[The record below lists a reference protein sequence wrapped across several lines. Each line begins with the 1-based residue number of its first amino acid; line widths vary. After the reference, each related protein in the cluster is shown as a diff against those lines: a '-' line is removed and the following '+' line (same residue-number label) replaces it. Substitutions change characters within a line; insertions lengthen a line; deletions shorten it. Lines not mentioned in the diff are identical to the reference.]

1 MKIDIFALAQKIV
14 DKTQAKGI
22 DVSEAYIVEGKQL
35 SIQIEESSIVKAT
48 NKSSTGVGLRVLHNK
63 GVGLASSTQFD
74 DTSIDGMINDAVT
87 LAKNA
92 TPDPAIVG
100 LAEPAESYPDVSG
113 LYDTELANLGS
124 DALVELAITA
134 LNASLAKD
142 ETINVSGGINVS
154 LGKFVIV
161 NSNGISVE
169 SPRTSIQMYISNKI
183 MKENDDVGVG
193 FEYGFGRTISE
204 INAEKIG
211 TVAAEKAFKLLGGK
225 KIESGTY
232 PFILNERA
240 TRQSIGGIISRGIS
254 AYEIDQGTAYFSD
267 RLGDEIANSSLSIVD
282 NPLEN
287 GGLSSRSFDDE
298 GTPSQKLSL
307 VKDGVLMTYLSD
319 VYTTNKLDI
328 PNTGSASKNGYA
340 GIPRPSLSLIQIQ
353 AGDASNEELLEE
365 LGTGLMIESAI
376 FPMGGTN
383 ISQQVDIGYWVE
395 NGEIKHSVKNTML
408 GTTVYDLL
416 KNIKL
421 VGKEQLVESGL
432 KSPMI
437 LVDEIKFSSG
447 K

>member
-1 MKIDIFALAQKIV
+1 MKIDIYTLAQKIV

-22 DVSEAYIVEGKQL
+22 DISEAYIIEGKQM
-35 SIQIEESSIVKAT
+35 SIQIEESSIVKAI
-48 NKSSTGVGLRVLHNK
+48 NKSSTGVGLRALHSK

-74 DTSIDGMINDAVT
+74 DISIDGMINDAVT
-87 LAKNA
+87 LAKMA

-100 LAEPAESYPDVSG
+100 LAEPVENYPEVDG
-113 LYDTELANLGS
+113 LYDKELANLGS

-142 ETINVSGGINVS
+142 ETINVSGSVNVS
-154 LGKFVIV
+154 IGKLAIV

-169 SPRTSIQMYISNKI
+169 SPRTSIQMFLSNKI
-183 MKENDDVGVG
+183 TKENDEVGVG

-211 TVAAEKAFKLLGGK
+211 KVAAEKAFKMLGSK
-225 KIESGTY
+225 KIESGNY
-232 PFILNERA
+232 PFLLSERA

-254 AYEIDQGTAYFSD
+254 AYEIDQGTAFFSD
-267 RLGDEIANSSLSIVD
+267 RLGDEIANSSLSIID

-287 GGLSSRSFDDE
+287 GGLSSRAFDDE
-298 GTPSQKLSL
+298 GTPSQKLTL
-307 VKDGVLMTYLSD
+307 IKEGVLMTYLSD
-319 VYTTNKLDI
+319 VYTANKLDI

-353 AGDASNEELLEE
+353 AGDTSNEELLEE

-376 FPMGGTN
+376 FPMAGTN
-383 ISQQVDIGYWVE
+383 ISQQVDIGFWVE
-395 NGEIKHSVKNTML
+395 KGEIKHPVKNTML

-416 KNIKL
+416 MNIKQ

-432 KSPMI
+432 KSSMI
-437 LVDEIKFSSG
+437 LVDETKFSSG